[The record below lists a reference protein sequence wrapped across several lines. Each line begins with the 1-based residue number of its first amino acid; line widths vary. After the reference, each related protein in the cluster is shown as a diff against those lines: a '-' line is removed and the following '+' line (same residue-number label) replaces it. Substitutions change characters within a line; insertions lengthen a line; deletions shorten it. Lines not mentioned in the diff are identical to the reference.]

1 MYTLARLRRVCPVVL
16 LLLLLP
22 AACTV
27 GAGPNGPPGPT
38 PLPHSQLSLTR
49 GPYLQDMKESA
60 VTIVWR
66 TAAATQGGV
75 ALRPAAD
82 AAAAFTMY
90 KEPSATA
97 DHVLRVSGLQ
107 PA

>member
-1 MYTLARLRRVCPVVL
+1 MYTLARLRRVFPVVL
-16 LLLLLP
+16 PALLLLV
-22 AACTV
+22 ACTV
-27 GAGPNGPPGPT
+27 GTGPNGPPGPT

-49 GPYLQDMKESA
+49 GPYLQDMTESA
-60 VTIVWR
+60 VTIIWR
-66 TAAATQGGV
+66 TAAATQGAV

-82 AAAAFTMY
+82 AAAAFTIHP
-90 KEPSATA
+90 EPESTA